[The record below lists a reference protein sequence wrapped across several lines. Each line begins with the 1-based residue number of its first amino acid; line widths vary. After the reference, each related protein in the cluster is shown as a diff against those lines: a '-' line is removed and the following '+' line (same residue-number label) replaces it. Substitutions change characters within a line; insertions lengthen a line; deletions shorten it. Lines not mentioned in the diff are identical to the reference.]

1 MITPEITMH
10 EEPGEIRFSNRGHLA
25 VEMDHD
31 IIPADVSITRVNK
44 SNPNLSSNKPKPFL
58 KIRNDLTRMNPV
70 SSSNSLQMHHHRAA
84 ARLPPPLLRAPI
96 PPMPRLKLGSNPLA
110 NMYNMLP
117 PGGPPRGPFHP
128 PPPPHHMAFSHP
140 QTRMPNRPPPSQAP
154 ALIPPPLP
162 PPHTNN
168 MNGVSL
174 KHGFPGSSLLRPRH
188 HPPQA
193 KRNRPPPPH
202 HQLVPQEPLPMSA
215 GRGSKKNP
223 KVIVQVPPPLSG
235 NVVASKVMQN
245 GGAYTLPDLN
255 ITVTTVPRSAAA
267 KQTAQALQVCWDL
280 FFHFT
285 FAPKFLCTYFV
296 ILG

>member
-44 SNPNLSSNKPKPFL
+44 SKPKPFL

-70 SSSNSLQMHHHRAA
+70 SSPNSLQMQHHHRPAA

-117 PGGPPRGPFHP
+117 PGGGPSRGPFHP
-128 PPPPHHMAFSHP
+128 PLPPPHMAFSHP
-140 QTRMPNRPPPSQAP
+140 QTRMPNRPPPPSQAP

-168 MNGVSL
+168 MNG
-174 KHGFPGSSLLRPRH
+174 FPGSSLLRPRH
-188 HPPQA
+188 HPQAQA

-267 KQTAQALQVCWDL
+267 KQTAQAVQVCWDL
-280 FFHFT
+280 FFFHFIPI
-285 FAPKFLCTYFV
+285 FTYFV

>member
-1 MITPEITMH
+1 MITPEITML

-25 VEMDHD
+25 TVEVDHD

-44 SNPNLSSNKPKPFL
+44 SSPNLSNNKPFL
-58 KIRNDLTRMNPV
+58 KIRNDLTRNP
-70 SSSNSLQMHHHRAA
+70 NSGLPMHHSQA

-110 NMYNMLP
+110 NMYNMMP

-128 PPPPHHMAFSHP
+128 PPHMAFSP
-140 QTRMPNRPPPSQAP
+140 SRMPNRPPPSQAP

-162 PPHTNN
+162 LPSHSNSI
-168 MNGVSL
+168 NGL
-174 KHGFPGSSLLRPRH
+174 RHGLPGASLLRPRH
-188 HPPQA
+188 HHPPQV

-202 HQLVPQEPLPMSA
+202 HKLVPQEPLPMSA

-255 ITVTTVPRSAAA
+255 ITVTTVPRAAE
-267 KQTAQALQVCWDL
+267 QTPQALQV
-280 FFHFT
+280 
-285 FAPKFLCTYFV
+285 
-296 ILG
+296 